1 VSARDLAGRTWDH
14 PVVGRALRLLGGYV
28 LVVEVVL
35 QLWLGRIDVPWL
47 DVPWL
52 EVGLRGSPVP
62 RGVFLQGA
70 AIGTLYALVAMG
82 LILVYRANRV
92 ISFAQ
97 AQLGAVPAS
106 LALLLMVRKGLPYP
120 LAIGIVVIG
129 GGLLGGA
136 VEVGVVRRFQ
146 RSSRLI
152 LTVVTVGIGFL
163 LLFAEYLV
171 KKSVTGRIEFIDTF
185 PTPFR
190 DAQFNVGIVRF
201 TADSVVA
208 LAVAIACVVGL
219 GAFLRFTDIGVA
231 VRAAA
236 DDSERA
242 TTLGIPVRRL
252 STVVWVVAGVL
263 SAVGVFLRAP
273 IVGLPVVGFVGPSL
287 LLFGLTA
294 AVIARMDS
302 LSMALVGGML
312 VGVID
317 QTAQFSTGRA
327 SLASGVMLVVVLAA
341 LLLQKVTT
349 SRTGELD
356 ASSWQT
362 VADRRPLS
370 AALDAL
376 PAVRDFRAVVAVV
389 LVAAAIAFPLLVS
402 ESVLDVTVRA
412 ALCAIIGVSLV
423 VLTGWT
429 GQISLGQF
437 AVAGVGAAVAGG
449 LAADHGWDF
458 FAALAAGAAA
468 GALASVVIG
477 LPAVR
482 IPGLFYAV
490 TTLAFA
496 FAVQN
501 VLLNREYAGWLLPDD
516 LAFVERPVLYGRID
530 VTSQHRYYLVC
541 MAFLG
546 LTLALASAL
555 RRNRSGRVLLTVRD
569 AARLGQ
575 AFGID
580 PVRTRLAAFAVS
592 GAIAGLAGALFAFE
606 QGSVD
611 SATFSPEV
619 SIQLFVMVVIGGI
632 GSLPGAVLGA
642 AFVFGVPELPG
653 LREIDQVEFLVSGLG
668 VVLVLALLPDGLAG
682 GVERIRDWFVARLP
696 GAADVEAELAHFDE
710 PATALDGDQP
720 SARVSDVGREDALLR
735 CEGVCAGYGPVQ
747 VLFGVDL
754 EVSPGEVVALLGTNG
769 AGKSTLL
776 RAVSGVLP
784 PSSGRV
790 TLGGEDVT
798 RLDPARTAAL
808 GIAQVPGGR
817 AVFPSL
823 TVSDN
828 LRAAAWLRRS
838 DKAAVREAE
847 LRVLDLFPRLAERA
861 ETDAGDLSGGERQQ
875 LGLAMALLERPR
887 LLLIDEL
894 SLGLAPSIVSR
905 LLDVVRE
912 LAAQGTA
919 VLIVEQSV
927 NVALTVADR
936 AYFMEKGEVRFTGPT
951 SELLGRGDLVRSVFL
966 DNAVATGLARS
977 RAEEGR
983 LVDVGGAVV
992 LELSSL
998 GKRYGGVRAV
1008 EGVDLV
1014 VHEGETV
1021 GVIGP
1026 NGAGKTTIFD
1036 LVCGYTAIDEGR
1048 VVLDGHDITHLPA
1061 HRRAR
1066 LGLGRSFQD
1075 ARLVPSLTVAEVLA
1089 LALDRHLPVRDHLAS
1104 ALNLPEVVELEDR
1117 VSLRVDDLID
1127 LFGLGPYR
1135 ESLVRELSTGTRRV
1149 VDLAMTMVHYP
1160 SVLLL
1165 DEPSSGIAQRET
1177 EALVPLLRQIQG
1189 ETGCALLVIEHDIAL
1204 VTSISDRLVAMD
1216 LGRVVAT
1223 GAPADV
1229 LSHPLVLSAYLG
1241 DDAATVHRSGA
1252 LAP

>member
-1 VSARDLAGRTWDH
+1 VTARAVRGVWDH
-14 PVVGRALRLLGGYV
+14 RVAGPAVRLALGYV
-28 LVVEVVL
+28 LLIEVLL
-35 QLWLGRIDVPWL
+35 QLWLGQIDVPGL
-47 DVPWL
+47 DLSWV

-120 LAIGIVVIG
+120 FAILIVVVG

-152 LTVVTVGIGFL
+152 LTVVTVGTGFL
-163 LLFAEYLV
+163 LLFAEFVV
-171 KKSVTGRIEFIDTF
+171 KRAVTGQIEFIDAF
-185 PTPFR
+185 PTPFG

-208 LAVAIACVVGL
+208 FAVALACVIGL
-219 GAFLRFTDIGVA
+219 GAFLRFTDVGVA

-236 DDSERA
+236 DDAERA

-273 IVGLPVVGFVGPSL
+273 LVGLPVVGFVGPSI

-327 SLASGVMLVVVLAA
+327 ALASGVMLIVVLVA
-341 LLLQKVTT
+341 LLAQRVSG
-349 SRTGELD
+349 SRSGELD

-376 PAVRDFRAVVAVV
+376 PSVRDARAVVTVV
-389 LVAAAIAFPLLVS
+389 LIAAGIALPLVIS
-402 ESVLDVTVRA
+402 PGALDVVVRA
-412 ALCAIIGVSLV
+412 ILCALIGVSLV

-490 TTLAFA
+490 TTLAFD

-501 VLLNREYAGWLLPDD
+501 VLINREYAGWLLPDD

-530 VTSQHRYYLVC
+530 VTSQHRFYFVC
-541 MAFLG
+541 LGFL
-546 LTLALASAL
+546 LLSLAVATAL
-555 RRNRSGRVLLTVRD
+555 RRNRSGRLLLTVRD

-580 PVRTRLAAFAVS
+580 PFRTRIAAFAVS
-592 GAIAGLAGALFAFE
+592 GAMAGLAGSLFAFE

-619 SIQLFVMVVIGGI
+619 SIQLFVMVVIGGV
-632 GSLPGAVLGA
+632 GSLSGALLGA

-668 VVLVLALLPDGLAG
+668 VVVVLALLPDGLAG
-682 GVERIRDWFVARLP
+682 GVERIRDRVVRWLP
-696 GAADVEAELAHFDE
+696 GARDVAVEADDAKPVE
-710 PATALDGDQP
+710 PPRTETAAVRSYAP
-720 SARVSDVGREDALLR
+720 RPDAVLR
-735 CEGVCAGYGPVQ
+735 CEGIWAGYGPVQ

-754 EVSPGEVVALLGTNG
+754 EVGPGEVVALLGTNG

-776 RAVSGVLP
+776 RAVSGVLRP
-784 PSSGRV
+784 TSGQV
-790 TLGGEDVT
+790 WLGEEDIT
-798 RLDPARTAAL
+798 RLDPARSAAL

-823 TVSDN
+823 TVAEN
-828 LRAAAWLRRS
+828 LRAAAWLRRADRAS
-838 DKAAVREAE
+838 VRAAEARM
-847 LRVLDLFPRLAERA
+847 LKLFPRLAERS

-894 SLGLAPSIVSR
+894 SLGLAPSIVGR
-905 LLDVVRE
+905 LLEVVRE
-912 LAAQGTA
+912 LAAEGTA

-951 SELLGRGDLVRSVFL
+951 RELLGRSDLVRSVFL
-966 DNAVATGLARS
+966 DKAVATGLARAA
-977 RAEEGR
+977 AEEGR
-983 LVDVGGAVV
+983 LVAAGTRPV
-992 LELSSL
+992 LELRSL
-998 GKRYGGVRAV
+998 GKRYGGLRAV

-1036 LVCGYTAIDEGR
+1036 LVCGYTVADEGH
-1048 VVLDGHDITHLPA
+1048 VLLEGTDITAMAA
-1061 HRRAR
+1061 HRRSR

-1104 ALNLPEVVELEDR
+1104 ALNLPEVVELEER
-1117 VSLRVDDLID
+1117 VRWRCEDLLE
-1127 LFGLGPYR
+1127 LFGLSRYR
-1135 ESLVRELSTGTRRV
+1135 DSLVRELSTGTRRV

-1165 DEPSSGIAQRET
+1165 DEPSSGIAQRES
-1177 EALVPLLRQIQG
+1177 EALIPLLRQIQA

-1204 VTSISDRLVAMD
+1204 VTSIADRLVAMD
-1216 LGRVVAT
+1216 LGRVIT
-1223 GAPADV
+1223 SGAPADV

-1241 DDAATVHRSGA
+1241 DDASTVHRSGA
-1252 LAP
+1252 LAT